1 MHNFILQFHPSNVD
15 KAIDIIFPRRVRRE
29 NACKNNIMCKLW
41 QIYITKWN
49 SLVHI
54 NYHELILLFAII
66 KS

>member
-1 MHNFILQFHPSNVD
+1 MHNFTLQTRIKLSISFFLDAFEEKTRAKTILCAN
-15 KAIDIIFPRRVRRE
+15 
-29 NACKNNIMCKLW
+29 CG
-41 QIYITKWN
+41 IYITKWN

>member
-1 MHNFILQFHPSNVD
+1 MHNFTLQFHPSNAD
-15 KAIDIIFPRRVRRE
+15 KAIDIIFPRRE
-29 NACKNNIMCKLW
+29 MCAKTILCANCG
-41 QIYITKWN
+41 IYITKWN

>member
-1 MHNFILQFHPSNVD
+1 MHNFTLQFRPSNAD

-29 NACKNNIMCKLW
+29 MCAKTILCANCG
-41 QIYITKWN
+41 IYITKWN

>member
-1 MHNFILQFHPSNVD
+1 MHNFTLQFHPSNAD

-29 NACKNNIMCKLW
+29 MCAKTILCVNCG
-41 QIYITKWN
+41 IYITKWN
-49 SLVHI
+49 YI